1 MQTIKMTFAIA
12 AVGFAVLAGG
22 HAPAEAAPL
31 SAAPLASMSRQ
42 LADQPSGGALQKAH
56 YRKGFCWQHPHN
68 WRCRHA
74 RPHRHCRNWRWR
86 CADRWGWH
94 TPRYRQCL
102 RRHGC

>member
-1 MQTIKMTFAIA
+1 MQTIKMIFAIA

-22 HAPAEAAPL
+22 RAPAEAALL

-42 LADQPSGGALQKAH
+42 LADQPSGGAVQKVH
-56 YRKGFCWQHPHN
+56 YRKGFCWRHPHN
-68 WRCRHA
+68 WRWH
-74 RPHRHCRNWRWR
+74 

>member
-12 AVGFAVLAGG
+12 ALGFAVLAGG
-22 HAPAEAAPL
+22 RAPAEAAPL
-31 SAAPLASMSRQ
+31 SAVLLASMSL
-42 LADQPSGGALQKAH
+42 LADQPSGGAVQNVH
-56 YRKGFCWQHPHN
+56 FRKGFCRRHPHN
-68 WRCRHA
+68 WRCRPA
-74 RPHRHCRNWRWR
+74 RPHRYCRDWRSR